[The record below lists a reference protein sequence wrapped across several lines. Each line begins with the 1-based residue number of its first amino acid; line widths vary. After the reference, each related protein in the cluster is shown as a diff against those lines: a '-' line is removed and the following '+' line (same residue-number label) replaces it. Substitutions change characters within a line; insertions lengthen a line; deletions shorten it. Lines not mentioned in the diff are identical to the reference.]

1 MKPVKFGHTLLY
13 GTTKLEQVT
22 LQRKV
27 KFGPELLWGTV
38 KLAVH
43 IRGTMTLFWTNTL
56 MGDTETAGNMGDTET
71 AGNTVMGDT

>member
-1 MKPVKFGHTLLY
+1 MQFWQVLWLVPVKFGHTLLQ

-27 KFGPELLWGTV
+27 KFGPELLSGTV

-56 MGDTETAGNMGDTET
+56 MGDTETAGN
-71 AGNTVMGDT
+71 TVMGDT